1 MSGDRCVINRRDTD
15 LRASAVSDDSKPS
28 VLVVDDT
35 PLNLQVATEVLR
47 REYQALAATD
57 GPKALGLLARR
68 PDVAL
73 ILMDVM
79 MPVMDGYEV
88 CRRVKEN
95 PLTAHIPVIFLTAL
109 SSAEDEQRAF
119 EAGGVDFITKP
130 FQPDTMMAR
139 VGTHVRLAGHE
150 RQLDALVRER
160 TESLEARTAEHTAT
174 RLQLIGQLG
183 RVAEFREEPTGTH
196 VLRMSHYAGLL
207 ARAAGLSEE
216 QGDLILEASA
226 MHDVGMVGV
235 PDAIVL
241 KPGPL
246 SAEEAAQFEQHTV
259 IGAQIIGT
267 RPSGLLACARRIAL
281 SHHERYDGSGYP
293 QGLAGDAIPIEARI
307 AAIADA
313 FDGLTAPRAGG
324 GAASVDDAVRVM
336 IAGAGAQ
343 FDPELIASFVEHL
356 PEMLEIRERLGED
369 VDAAAA
375 SAESAGLAAMRAF
388 RADSPA

>member
-1 MSGDRCVINRRDTD
+1 M
-15 LRASAVSDDSKPS
+15 SDDPKPS
-28 VLVVDDT
+28 VLVVDDA

-47 REYQALAATD
+47 REYQALAAID
-57 GPKALGLLARR
+57 GPKALALLERR
-68 PDVAL
+68 PDVGL

-130 FQPDTMMAR
+130 FQPYTMMAR
-139 VGTHVRLAGHE
+139 VGTHLRLAGHE

-160 TESLEARTAEHTAT
+160 TESLEARTTEHTAT

-183 RVAEFREEPTGTH
+183 RVAEFREDPAGTH

-207 ARAAGLSEE
+207 ARAAGLSEA
-216 QGDLILEASA
+216 QSNLIFEASP

-241 KPGPL
+241 KSEPL
-246 SAEEAAQFEQHTV
+246 SGDELAQFEQHTV
-259 IGAQIIGT
+259 IGAEIIGR

-281 SHHERYDGSGYP
+281 SHHERYDGTGYP
-293 QGLAGDAIPIEARI
+293 RGLAGDGIPIEARI
-307 AAIADA
+307 AAIADV
-313 FDGLTAPRAGG
+313 FDGLTAPRADGD
-324 GAASVDDAVRVM
+324 AASVDDAVRLM

-343 FDPELIASFVEHL
+343 FDPELIGIFVEHL
-356 PEMLEIRERLGED
+356 PEVLEIRERFGAGI
-369 VDAAAA
+369 DAGAA
-375 SAESAGLAAMRAF
+375 SAEAAGLAAMQAF
-388 RADSPA
+388 RAD